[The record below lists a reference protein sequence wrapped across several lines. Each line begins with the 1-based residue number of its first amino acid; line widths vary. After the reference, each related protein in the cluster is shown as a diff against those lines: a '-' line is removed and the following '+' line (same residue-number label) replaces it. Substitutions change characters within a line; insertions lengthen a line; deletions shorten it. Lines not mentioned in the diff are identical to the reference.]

1 MCSGAFELDQCYGVM
16 IDIVACHFAKMMVM
30 GEHNIVEQD
39 HRAVKR
45 ITKPMPGFKSYLVKI
60 QPAQTCLFDHF

>member
-30 GEHNIVEQD
+30 GEHNDLAREVMSVKFVTTLVLGGFNKHVEVD
-39 HRAVKR
+39 SH
-45 ITKPMPGFKSYLVKI
+45 G
-60 QPAQTCLFDHF
+60 